1 MASLSEVIGALMQS
15 NPSKSTNLRLQKA
28 LGAGGPASSSNLA
41 SLLGGGVDEPLS
53 SQFSGG
59 IGNML
64 SGALDEASRLV
75 GGQQNLALG
84 GLGALAGAL
93 LGGGSGSLK
102 GAVGGGVLAVL
113 GAMAYSALQGTPQGA
128 QEVPLGLREP
138 TNTAEKEQLE
148 GKAGLVLK
156 AMINAAKADGQ
167 IDQGEVQRILGK
179 LEEASIDQEAR
190 SLVLSEINKPMN
202 TEAIVAATRGN
213 PQLAVELYA
222 ASLLAIEVD
231 TPAERTYLQN
241 LANDFGLHPQAVNNI
256 ENTLGLQ

>member
-1 MASLSEVIGALMQS
+1 
-15 NPSKSTNLRLQKA
+15 
-28 LGAGGPASSSNLA
+28 
-41 SLLGGGVDEPLS
+41 
-53 SQFSGG
+53 
-59 IGNML
+59 
-64 SGALDEASRLV
+64 
-75 GGQQNLALG
+75 
-84 GLGALAGAL
+84 
-93 LGGGSGSLK
+93 
-102 GAVGGGVLAVL
+102 
-113 GAMAYSALQGTPQGA
+113 MAYSALQGTPQGA

-138 TNTAEKEQLE
+138 TSTAEKEQLE

-179 LEEASIDQEAR
+179 LEEAGIDQEAR
-190 SLVLSEINKPMN
+190 SFVLSEINKPMN